1 MKTIKCMLLVMLGF
15 SGMLSGAAV
24 AAPTD
29 EQLTREAIQAQRKA
43 IVANAM
49 ELTTEEAK
57 GFWPVYDGYWEE
69 ENKLIGRTVNLITFY
84 ADNWGSVTDEKAD
97 AMLKE
102 WFSIEQAELN
112 LKKKYLGKFKR
123 VLPEKKVMR
132 YFQVENKLDAIINLE
147 LARGIP
153 LAQ

>member
-24 AAPTD
+24 AAPAD
-29 EQLTREAIQAQRKA
+29 EQLTREVIQAQRKG

-49 ELTTEEAK
+49 DLTTEEAEAF
-57 GFWPVYDGYWEE
+57 GPVYDDYWAED
-69 ENKLIGRTVNLITFY
+69 NQLIDRTVNLITFY
-84 ADNWGSVTDEKAD
+84 AANWGNVTDKKAD
-97 AMLKE
+97 VMLKE

-112 LKKKYLGKFKR
+112 LKKKFLGKFKR

-132 YFQVENKLDAIINLE
+132 YFQVENKLDAIIDLE

-153 LAQ
+153 LVQ

>member
-1 MKTIKCMLLVMLGF
+1 
-15 SGMLSGAAV
+15 
-24 AAPTD
+24 
-29 EQLTREAIQAQRKA
+29 
-43 IVANAM
+43 M

-57 GFWPVYDGYWEE
+57 GFWPVYDGYWKE

-84 ADNWGSVTDEKAD
+84 ADNWGSVTDEKAE